1 MQRRTFLIRSG
12 LAISGLGLT
21 GALVAGQPGRPLA
34 SRLAGTP
41 DQTPGPFYRRLKPLS
56 VDADL
61 TRRPERAGVAQG
73 RPLDL
78 SGRVLDRSGRPVTGA
93 RVEIWQANSF
103 GRYRHP
109 RDAGLDLPDDPA
121 FDGIGH
127 DMTDDDGAYQFR
139 TIVPGRYPGRT
150 RHIHAA
156 IYGPG
161 DPKPLIT
168 QFYFPEE
175 PGNDGDFLYRSLGD
189 AAGRVTLDLQG
200 ADAGDL
206 DGRLDIVLG

>member
-1 MQRRTFLIRSG
+1 MQRRTFLARSG
-12 LAISGLGLT
+12 LAITGLGLS
-21 GALVAGQPGRPLA
+21 GALFAGLPRRTLA
-34 SRLAGTP
+34 SRLAETP

-61 TRRPERAGVAQG
+61 TRRPDRTGIAQG

-78 SGRVLDRSGRPVTGA
+78 TGRVLDQSGRPVAGA
-93 RVEIWQANSF
+93 RVEIWQANTF

-127 DMTDDDGAYQFR
+127 DLTDEDGAYRFH
-139 TIVPGRYPGRT
+139 TVVPGRYPGRT

-168 QFYFPEE
+168 QFYFPGE
-175 PGNDGDFLYRSLGD
+175 PGNDRDFLYRSLGD
-189 AAGRVTLDLQG
+189 AAGRVTLDLSD
-200 ADAGDL
+200 ADADSLG
-206 DGRLDIVLG
+206 GRLDIVLG